1 MSSTLLMFHVWNV
14 SSTQRNCFNWPAKD
28 DVLRYDDDD
37 IICKIDAP
45 IPVNQRN
52 NFVLSVTD
60 FENVNAMTTKILK
73 KMMFLMD
80 NKFFDVVSLIYLE
93 KKLHR
98 FMFTSEY

>member
-1 MSSTLLMFHVWNV
+1 MEYV

-28 DVLRYDDDD
+28 DVLQYDDDD

-52 NFVLSVTD
+52 NFVLSATD

-73 KMMFLMD
+73 TMMFLLD
-80 NKFFDVVSLIYLE
+80 NEFFDVVSLICLQ
-93 KKLHR
+93 KKLHIFIR
-98 FMFTSEY
+98 FTSEY